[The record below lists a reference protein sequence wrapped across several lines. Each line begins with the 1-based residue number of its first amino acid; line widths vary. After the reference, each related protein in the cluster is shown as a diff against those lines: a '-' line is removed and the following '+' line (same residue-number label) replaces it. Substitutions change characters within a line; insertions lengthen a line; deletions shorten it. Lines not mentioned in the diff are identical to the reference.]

1 MVACN
6 RGVQT
11 RVGAV
16 QILAMKI
23 SPALLLLMLIASPHA
38 EARLGETE
46 GQSQLRYGQ
55 ARDDL
60 AWPTDKPL
68 MPGAVERAYEYQG
81 WRVRAAFAGGACVR
95 IEYVHIVQDVLP
107 EKISDAELAAILD
120 AEKAKFSWREE
131 KATTK
136 PGAAGDIEK
145 AIKGALNVRK
155 WQRADH
161 AIAEI
166 ALGLVI
172 KLESRDAK
180 DIERKLAKAAK
191 EKPAPGAKSAPGAVQ
206 VPKF

>member
-1 MVACN
+1 
-6 RGVQT
+6 
-11 RVGAV
+11 
-16 QILAMKI
+16 MK
-23 SPALLLLMLIASPHA
+23 SFPALMLLILIALPHA
-38 EARLGETE
+38 NGRLGETE

-60 AWPTDKPL
+60 TGPADKPL
-68 MPGAVERAYEYQG
+68 MPGALERAYEYQG
-81 WRVRAAFAGGACVR
+81 WRVRAAFVGGVCVR
-95 IEYVHIVQDVLP
+95 IEYIHIPGDGLP
-107 EKISDAELAAILD
+107 QKISDAEIAAILD

-131 KATTK
+131 KATRQ

-145 AIKGALNVRK
+145 AIKGATNVRK

-161 AIAEI
+161 AIAEM
-166 ALGLVI
+166 ALGIVI

-191 EKPAPGAKSAPGAVQ
+191 EKPAPGVKPAPGAAQ